1 MVRIHMKSCLHKNT
15 SNHVYINR
23 WMRAQKLQTE
33 GGQEEEEE
41 EKEDPANRPRLQ
53 ITPGKIHRKSM
64 TDLDAYARKD
74 THILL

>member
-1 MVRIHMKSCLHKNT
+1 MVRMHMKSCLHKNT

-23 WMRAQKLQTE
+23 WMRTQELQTE

-41 EKEDPANRPRLQ
+41 EEEEPENRSRLQ

-64 TDLDAYARKD
+64 KDLDAYAKKD